1 MKKTKLF
8 AALLA
13 SAILGLPGASAC
25 TNILVT
31 KGASKTGSTMIS
43 YSADSHTL
51 YGELYYR
58 PAADYPAGAMMKVY
72 EWDTGR
78 LMGEIPQAGHTYSV
92 VGNMNEHQLLIGEST
107 WGGLPQLVDTTGML
121 DYGSLMYIALQRCR
135 TAREAIELMT
145 RLVAE
150 YGYASSGE
158 SISVADPNEVWV
170 LEIIGKGTRIVKGK
184 NVNKGAVWVARRIPD
199 GEQSGDGQIPPELPG
214 SGQPG

>member
-13 SAILGLPGASAC
+13 GTVATTAFGPENAEAC

-31 KGASKTGSTMIS
+31 RGASKTGSTMIS

-58 PAADYPAGAMMKVY
+58 PAADYPAGTMMKVY

-78 LMGEIPQAGHTYSV
+78 FMGEIPQAEHTYSV

-107 WGGLPQLVDTTGML
+107 WGGLHQLVDTTGII

-135 TAREAIELMT
+135 TAREAVEFMT
-145 RLVAE
+145 KLVAE

-170 LEIIGKGTRIVKGK
+170 LEIIGKGTKIVDGK

-199 GEQSGDGQIPPELPG
+199 GMISAHAN
-214 SGQPG
+214 